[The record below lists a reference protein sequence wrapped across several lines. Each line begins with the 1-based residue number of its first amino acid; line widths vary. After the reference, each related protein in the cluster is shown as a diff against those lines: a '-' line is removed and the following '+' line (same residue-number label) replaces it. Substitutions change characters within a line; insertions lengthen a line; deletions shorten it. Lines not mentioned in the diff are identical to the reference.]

1 MANYVYQQVICSK
14 DFFETYFLDYYPI
27 DEKRIDPPYISFNKL
42 VCVKNIGEYREQF
55 GEYIYYGYGFTH
67 KIRSDGLM
75 VLKFATKRDVPIA
88 AIRAAIKLD
97 HSLEWYAVEENC
109 IYVPR
114 FYWNHGV
121 QEEIYLLDDDDFGRW
136 VEARYEFEEA
146 LADSDHIVWYYLLEN
161 KNNWLDRATLLDL
174 PRYYEE

>member
-14 DFFETYFLDYYPI
+14 YFFETYFLDHYPI
-27 DEKRIDPPYISFNKL
+27 DEKRIDPQYISFNKL
-42 VCVKNIGEYREQF
+42 VGVKNI

-67 KIRSDGLM
+67 KIRSDGLL

-88 AIRAAIKLD
+88 TIRAAIQLD
-97 HSLEWYAVEENC
+97 HGLDWYAIEENC
-109 IYVPR
+109 VYVSR

-121 QEEIYLLDDDDFGRW
+121 QEEMYLLDDDDFGRR
-136 VEARYEFEEA
+136 VEARYEFEEG

-161 KNNWLDRATLLDL
+161 KINWLDRATLLDL